1 MTLIKGFDDNK
12 IKVKSGPDT
21 TETIDLVAIND
32 AKGREGI
39 PFDGDKDNRK
49 RSLANKKDSLEY
61 KQNVLESLE
70 EQYKIVFGDKKPSD
84 VIKKIENE
92 LAFAQNK
99 LSELDLSEDEKKL
112 AEKYKTEKDSLMKNS
127 LSKTYIKLIEE
138 AQKNYSN
145 AFQEINKA
153 GSGLIA
159 FINRFKFI
167 QNVKLSKD
175 QKDFLELN
183 TIVKRLNHYI
193 NLPEILEKCKQDVK
207 DLEEKIK
214 STEKSMQDKE
224 DSRRYQ
230 VDLISLKNKI
240 KDVLEDFKLKKITEK
255 EAEDKIKESVKE
267 YETKRNPT
275 KRQ

>member
-1 MTLIKGFDDNK
+1 MTIINGLEDELE
-12 IKVKSGPDT
+12 VKSGPDT
-21 TETIDLVAIND
+21 TKTINLVAINN
-32 AKGREGI
+32 AKGIEGI
-39 PFDGDKDNRK
+39 PFDGDEDNRK
-49 RSLANKKDSLEY
+49 QSLAKMKDSLEY
-61 KQNVLESLE
+61 KQKVLKSLE
-70 EQYKIVFGDKKPSD
+70 KQHEIVFGDKEPSD
-84 VIKKIENE
+84 VTKKLENE

-167 QNVKLSKD
+167 QNIKLSKD

-193 NLPEILEKCKQDVK
+193 NLPEILQKCERDVDELEKKINETETSMRKKEK
-207 DLEEKIK
+207 D
-214 STEKSMQDKE
+214 
-224 DSRRYQ
+224 RRDE
-230 VDLISLKNKI
+230 VDLILLKNKI
-240 KDVLEDFKLKKITEK
+240 KDVLEDLKLKKITEK
-255 EAEDKIKESVKE
+255 EAKDKIEDSIKE